1 MRRAYFARS
10 LGRLLIIS
18 AVVVGITALVQQF
31 LPPLATVIGVV
42 ASTTLL
48 VLAALAAVS
57 LMLPPTLLQLDD
69 RGFRAMRR
77 QTAGPPSAT
86 WDQVKRVG
94 TQTVDEEPVLTV
106 EHADGGITAVP
117 LALLDE
123 PHEHVEAD
131 VRRRLDKA
139 HGYRR
144 LN

>member
-18 AVVVGITALVQQF
+18 AVAVALTAFVQQF
-31 LPPLATVIGVV
+31 LSPVIMVISVV

-69 RGFRAMRR
+69 RGFRALRR
-77 QTAGPPSAT
+77 QTAGPASAP
-86 WDQVKRVG
+86 WDRVKRVG
-94 TQTVDEEPVLTV
+94 TQTVDDEPVLTV

-123 PHEHVEAD
+123 PAEAVEAD
-131 VRRRLDKA
+131 VQRRLDRA

-144 LN
+144 LS